1 MGYCT
6 TFLRNTYR
14 LLKPDISATCIQP
27 LFGQQKSQILAQN
40 IYCRQ
45 NIFPNTIVYLP
56 IDWLHMLISVCFPWC
71 LSPCIRRTIR
81 KRTLIVRKLL
91 YTFPYMRSLKCKR
104 SIFPMK
110 ITEYQDLEIFLIFF
124 QNSLTIFEMA
134 QYVYCKDKHVPYKW
148 YMD

>member
-1 MGYCT
+1 MEYCT

-56 IDWLHMLISVCFPWC
+56 IDWLHMLIYVCFPWC

-91 YTFPYMRSLKCKR
+91 YTFPYMLSLKCKR

-110 ITEYQDLEIFLIFF
+110 ITRFRNFF
-124 QNSLTIFEMA
+124 NFFP
-134 QYVYCKDKHVPYKW
+134 KFFD
-148 YMD
+148 DF